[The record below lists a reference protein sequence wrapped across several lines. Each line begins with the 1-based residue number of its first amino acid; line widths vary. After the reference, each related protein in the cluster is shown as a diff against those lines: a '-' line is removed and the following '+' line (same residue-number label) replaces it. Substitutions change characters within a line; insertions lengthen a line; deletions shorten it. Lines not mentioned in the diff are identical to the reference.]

1 MGECGDLLLQH
12 GLLVP
17 VDDGGVFDVHGLA
30 GVLERV
36 QTLLKVRLGR
46 THARYHVGVRVTS
59 QTVL

>member
-1 MGECGDLLLQH
+1 MGECGDLLLEH

-17 VDDGGVFDVHGLA
+17 VDDGGVLDVHGLA

-46 THARYHVGVRVTS
+46 THARYHVGVRVTP